1 MATYILHRDASPPL
15 SYLYPS
21 RVIEGTPGE
30 TILKLMYVDFFRTA
44 GMTTQATEMEG
55 VAPGG
60 EHDLFGT
67 LLETA
72 IASSRGG
79 KLVIGGDDALKL
91 PGMTLT
97 TLQGEGVSP
106 SARPPAEFFERFQK
120 HLEKALQMAARSDP
134 NVREAIRYVTTP
146 SGTDGKPPRI
156 IYRMDETLT
165 DLKDRQG
172 YSKSLYTAFRIQL
185 PSDEK
190 PKTQARKPDIV
201 TDALVSVS
209 QKLREEPV
217 GAPTTGAEAEVEA
230 EASTKTVQP
239 SETEPTSSALLKE
252 GAVETPFIEAIRR
265 DLHLDVNE
273 DGSVTQLTSLGTP
286 PMTYPE
292 WLEILKMAVQTSRGA
307 LLSQFPS
314 MILPT
319 LANDGVVKTAE
330 MLGEIIGSRRDPQR
344 QADLQ
349 VFREEAPEEEV
360 KGKEGALAPQEEV
373 PDVVNPFDT
382 QSYIP
387 LKGVR
392 IPLMIV

>member
-15 SYLYPS
+15 SFLYPS

-44 GMTTQATEMEG
+44 GMTSQATEMEG

-60 EHDLFGT
+60 EHELFGT
-67 LLETA
+67 LIETA

-79 KLVIGGDDALKL
+79 KLVVGGDDALKL
-91 PGMTLT
+91 PGMTLA

-106 SARPPAEFFERFQK
+106 SARPPVEFFERFQR
-120 HLEKALQMAARSDP
+120 HLEKALQVAARSDP

-146 SGTDGKPPRI
+146 AGADGKPPRI

-185 PSDEK
+185 PSDDK
-190 PKTQARKPDIV
+190 PKTQARKPDII

-209 QKLREEPV
+209 QKLREEPI
-217 GAPTTGAEAEVEA
+217 GAPTMGAEAEAGERVEGGEGA
-230 EASTKTVQP
+230 Q
-239 SETEPTSSALLKE
+239 SSALLKE

-360 KGKEGALAPQEEV
+360 KGKEGALAPHEEV
-373 PDVVNPFDT
+373 PDVINPFDT

>member
-1 MATYILHRDASPPL
+1 
-15 SYLYPS
+15 
-21 RVIEGTPGE
+21 
-30 TILKLMYVDFFRTA
+30 MYADFFRTA

-60 EHDLFGT
+60 EHELFGD
-67 LLETA
+67 LIETA

-79 KLVIGGDDALKL
+79 KLVVGGDDALTL

-134 NVREAIRYVTTP
+134 NVREAIRYVTNP
-146 SGTDGKPPRI
+146 AGADGKPPRI
-156 IYRMDETLT
+156 VYRMDETLT
-165 DLKDRQG
+165 DIKDRQG

-190 PKTQARKPDIV
+190 PKLQARKPDIV

-217 GAPTTGAEAEVEA
+217 GAPTTGAEVEA
-230 EASTKTVQP
+230 GVEERKGEREASSLPKGGP
-239 SETEPTSSALLKE
+239 P
-252 GAVETPFIEAIRR
+252 ETPFIEAIRR

-273 DGSVTQLTSLGTP
+273 DGSVTQLTSLGAP

-307 LLSQFPS
+307 LLSHFPS
-314 MILPT
+314 MILPV

-360 KGKEGALAPQEEV
+360 KGKEGALAPREEV
-373 PDVVNPFDT
+373 PDIINPFDT